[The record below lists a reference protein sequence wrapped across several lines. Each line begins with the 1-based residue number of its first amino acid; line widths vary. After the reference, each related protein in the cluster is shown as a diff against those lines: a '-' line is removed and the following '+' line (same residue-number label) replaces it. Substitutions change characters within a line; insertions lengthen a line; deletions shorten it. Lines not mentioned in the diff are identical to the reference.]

1 MRADRTA
8 AVWLNEFVAGHHSL
22 ADAIV
27 AVERA
32 VVALVAI
39 GLLALLARR
48 SSRRVHLRAVLASLV
63 AAAVA
68 FVTSWLLGL
77 LNRRERPFVDEP
89 ERVELL
95 IPHAADAGFPSQ
107 HAAVSFAI
115 AAVLALLLPRTAL
128 LALALAALIAVGRI
142 AVGVHYPTDVLA
154 GAAIGCTTAFVV
166 IAGQRRFIVDDAGQR
181 RRRRFAEGDG

>member
-8 AVWLNEFVAGHHSL
+8 AVWLNEFVAGHQWL

-32 VVALVAI
+32 VVALVAVC
-39 GLLALLARR
+39 LLALLARR
-48 SSRRVHLRAVLASLV
+48 SSRRAHLRALLASLA

-77 LNRRERPFVDEP
+77 LNSRQRPFVDEP

-115 AAVLALLLPRTAL
+115 ATVLALLLPRTAL

-142 AVGVHYPTDVLA
+142 AVGVHYPIDVLA
-154 GAAIGCTTAFVV
+154 GAVIGCATAFVV
-166 IAGQRRFIVDDAGQR
+166 IAAQTRLIATRRNWGQRRAPRHADR
-181 RRRRFAEGDG
+181 